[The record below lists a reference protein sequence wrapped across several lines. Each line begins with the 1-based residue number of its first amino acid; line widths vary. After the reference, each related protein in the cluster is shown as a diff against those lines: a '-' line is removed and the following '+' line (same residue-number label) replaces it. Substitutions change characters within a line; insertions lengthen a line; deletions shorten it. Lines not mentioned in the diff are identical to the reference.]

1 MRIQQLADCEPKR
14 MVVATCTVDKRITLP
29 GLMGQGVLEDS
40 GDLPPPF
47 GRHARGASVNRVYSR
62 TRTTCH
68 PRSTVALEILGASA
82 VSPTESPPDNRTS
95 ATRLFRESHDAS
107 SISASSRH
115 GEKLPA
121 VPALQARSTPGTSL
135 SESVRSA
142 SEGLSCRSAL
152 IESSRTYVR
161 VSSEEQELG
170 CSIPAQRKLSNG
182 IGPRTWT
189 DHR

>member
-1 MRIQQLADCEPKR
+1 
-14 MVVATCTVDKRITLP
+14 MVVATCTIDKRIALP

-82 VSPTESPPDNRTS
+82 VSPTESPPDDRTS

-115 GEKLPA
+115 GENLPA
-121 VPALQARSTPGTSL
+121 VPALQARSTRHVALGIRQVGLRGPIVSIRPYRVKPHLRSRFLRGTGAGVLDSGAA
-135 SESVRSA
+135 EAVKRNRSKN
-142 SEGLSCRSAL
+142 L
-152 IESSRTYVR
+152 
-161 VSSEEQELG
+161 
-170 CSIPAQRKLSNG
+170 
-182 IGPRTWT
+182 
-189 DHR
+189 D